1 MSLIRLYVRH
11 ERLILPTVAETEAG
25 FYVDMEPIDV
35 FEIHETQKWREA
47 LYLRLVHGNPL
58 VPTPERSDDPG
69 SAILERL
76 NITKWSTFETSAV
89 MYTIHMGGR
98 YISVYRTGK
107 GADGMW
113 TQDNTELRQFA
124 SRTPLSWIANVVA
137 DDVIKQ
143 PEANRPKTSLMLA
156 PPAKPEGNLPAIP
169 DQSS

>member
-25 FYVDMEPIDV
+25 FYVDMEPINV
-35 FEIHETQKWREA
+35 FEIHELEKWRQE
-47 LYLRLVHGNPL
+47 LYLRLANGNPL
-58 VPTPERSDDPG
+58 VPTPERSEDPG

-76 NITKWSTFETSAV
+76 NITKWSTFETSAI
-89 MYTIHMGGR
+89 MYTIHSGGR

-113 TQDNTELRQFA
+113 TQENTDLRQFA
-124 SRTPLSWIANVVA
+124 SRTPLSWIARAVAEDVV
-137 DDVIKQ
+137 KQ

-156 PPAKPEGNLPAIP
+156 PPAKPE
-169 DQSS
+169 SEK